1 MLRPI
6 RTLFRLL
13 AIARTLARHDALAAL
28 EVLQVAPSLL
38 WFARLGSRRDVAGRP
53 GQKLARALTELGPTF
68 IKLGQFLS
76 TRADLLGEQIAA
88 DLSELQDRLPPFDSR
103 HARATIESELGRP
116 IDELFSRFEDSP
128 VSAASIAQV
137 HLAQV
142 RPTAIKDHDRPS
154 EDAPA
159 DAPED
164 APADAPED
172 APADAPEDAPEDTSN
187 SSASEASAASTSA
200 AGAAAFGDLVDPVED
215 WRGREVAVKVLRPGV
230 EQAFARDLD
239 LFYTVADVVERTR
252 PKLRRLKPRE
262 VVGVFEETV
271 KLEMDLRMEAAA
283 ASELRANFADD
294 PDYHVPAIDWQLTS
308 RRVLTLERVGGIP
321 LDDRDALTA
330 AGHDLTEVLTKAAT
344 IFFKQVFRDGLF
356 HGDQHPGNMW
366 VDPDGNIVA
375 VDFGIMGRLDRRTR
389 YYLADML
396 LATLARDY
404 RRLAEVHVEA
414 GYLPQG
420 HPPDIFAQALRSVC
434 EPIFGRPL
442 NQISFARL
450 LAQLLQLTESF
461 DMPVQ
466 PQLLLLQKN
475 MLMAEGIS
483 RSLDPGLNIWVL
495 AQPLIVD
502 WVRENRGPEARLKDA
517 AQDLGESLQRL
528 PRILSEVERASGQI
542 ARDGLRLDPDSA
554 KSLSSAGRDRGSRI
568 ALLIAAVA
576 LVAAIIA
583 LI

>member
-1 MLRPI
+1 MFRPI

-28 EVLQVAPSLL
+28 EVLKVAPGLVWL
-38 WFARLGSRRDVAGRP
+38 ARLGSGRDVAGRP

-76 TRADLLGEQIAA
+76 TRADLLGEELAA
-88 DLSELQDRLPPFDSR
+88 DLSELQDRLPPFDSAA
-103 HARATIESELGRP
+103 ARATIERELGRP
-116 IDELFSRFEDSP
+116 IGALFDRFEDRP

-137 HLAQV
+137 HLAV
-142 RPTAIKDHDRPS
+142 TKSAEPEAPGAAVAEAI
-154 EDAPA
+154 A
-159 DAPED
+159 DA
-164 APADAPED
+164 
-172 APADAPEDAPEDTSN
+172 
-187 SSASEASAASTSA
+187 A
-200 AGAAAFGDLVDPVED
+200 AGDVLDAVED
-215 WRGREVAVKVLRPGV
+215 WSGRQVAVKVLRPGI
-230 EQAFARDLD
+230 EQAFARDLE
-239 LFYTVADVVERTR
+239 LLYTVADLVERTQ

-271 KLEMDLRMEAAA
+271 RLEMDLRMEAAA
-283 ASELRANFADD
+283 ASELASNFAGD
-294 PDYHVPAIDWQLTS
+294 PDYHVPAIDWQRTS
-308 RRVLTLERVGGIP
+308 RRVLTAERVDGIR
-321 LDDRDALTA
+321 LDNRDALTA
-330 AGHDLTEVLTKAAT
+330 AGYDLTEILTKAAA

-366 VDPDGNIVA
+366 VDPQGNIVA

-414 GYLPQG
+414 GYLPRG
-420 HPPDIFAQALRSVC
+420 HPPEIFAQALRSVC

-483 RSLDPGLNIWVL
+483 RRLDPGLNIWVL
-495 AQPLIVD
+495 AEPLIAQ

-517 AQDLGESLQRL
+517 AQDLGDSLQRL
-528 PRILSEVERASGQI
+528 PRILSDVERASGQI
-542 ARDGLRLDPDSA
+542 ARDGLRLDPQSA
-554 KSLSSAGRDRGSRI
+554 RSLRANGRDRGYWI
-568 ALLIAAVA
+568 ALWIAAAALAVA
-576 LVAAIIA
+576 LIA

>member
-13 AIARTLARHDALAAL
+13 VIARTLARHDALAAL
-28 EVLQVAPSLL
+28 EVLKVAPSLVWL
-38 WFARLGSRRDVAGRP
+38 ARLGSRRNVKGRP

-76 TRADLLGEQIAA
+76 TRADLLGEQLAA
-88 DLSELQDRLPPFDSR
+88 DLSELQDRLPPFDSQA
-103 HARATIESELGRP
+103 ARATVESELGRP
-116 IDELFSRFEDSP
+116 IDALFSGFEDAP
-128 VSAASIAQV
+128 ISAASIAQV
-137 HLAQV
+137 HLAV
-142 RPTAIKDHDRPS
+142 VKGDGTPPDDHPDDQKAFEISPAPS
-154 EDAPA
+154 DAA
-159 DAPED
+159 VLDDVAE
-164 APADAPED
+164 
-172 APADAPEDAPEDTSN
+172 
-187 SSASEASAASTSA
+187 
-200 AGAAAFGDLVDPVED
+200 GVEN
-215 WRGREVAVKVLRPGV
+215 WSGLEVAVKVLRPGV
-230 EQAFARDLD
+230 EQAFARDLE
-239 LFYTVADVVERTR
+239 LFYTVADVVERTQ

-294 PDYHVPAIDWQLTS
+294 PDYHVPAVDWQRTS

-321 LDDRDALTA
+321 LDDSEALTA
-330 AGHDLTEVLTKAAT
+330 AGHNLTEVLTKAAA

-420 HPPDIFAQALRSVC
+420 HPPEIFAQALRSVC

-483 RSLDPGLNIWVL
+483 RRLDPGLNIWVL
-495 AQPLIVD
+495 AQPLIEA
-502 WVRENRGPEARLKDA
+502 WIRENRGPEARLKDA

-528 PRILSEVERASGQI
+528 PRLLSDVERASGQI
-542 ARDGLRLDPDSA
+542 AREGLRLAPDSA
-554 KSLSSAGRDRGSRI
+554 RSLGAGSRDRGSRI
-568 ALLIAAVA
+568 ALWVAAAALIAAV
-576 LVAAIIA
+576 IA

>member
-1 MLRPI
+1 MLRPV

-13 AIARTLARHDALAAL
+13 VIARTLARHDALAAL
-28 EVLQVAPSLL
+28 EVLQVAPGLL
-38 WFARLGSRRDVAGRP
+38 WIARLGSRRDVAGRP

-76 TRADLLGEQIAA
+76 TRADLLGEQVAA

-103 HARATIESELGRP
+103 DARATIESELGRP
-116 IDELFSRFEDSP
+116 IDELFSRFADSP

-137 HLAQV
+137 HLAV
-142 RPTAIKDHDRPS
+142 VKDDDR
-154 EDAPA
+154 
-159 DAPED
+159 APED
-164 APADAPED
+164 PGVSSPAETAAE
-172 APADAPEDAPEDTSN
+172 TT
-187 SSASEASAASTSA
+187 AAS
-200 AGAAAFGDLVDPVED
+200 AGAAALGDLVEPGED
-215 WRGREVAVKVLRPGV
+215 WSGREVAVKVLRPGV
-230 EQAFARDLD
+230 EQAFARDLE
-239 LFYTVADVVERTR
+239 LFYTVADVVERTQ

-294 PDYHVPAIDWQLTS
+294 PDYHVPAIDWQHTS

-330 AGHDLTEVLTKAAT
+330 AGHNLTEVLTKAAT

-434 EPIFGRPL
+434 EPIFGRTL

-483 RSLDPGLNIWVL
+483 RRLDPGLNIWVL
-495 AQPLIVD
+495 AQPLIID

-528 PRILSEVERASGQI
+528 PRLLSEVERASGQI

-554 KSLSSAGRDRGSRI
+554 KSLGSAGRDRGSRI

-576 LVAAIIA
+576 LVAAVIA

>member
-13 AIARTLARHDALAAL
+13 VIARTLARHDALAAL
-28 EVLQVAPSLL
+28 EALQVAPSLL

-103 HARATIESELGRP
+103 DARATIESELGRP

-142 RPTAIKDHDRPS
+142 HLAQVRPAAVKDDGRPS
-154 EDAPA
+154 E
-159 DAPED
+159 
-164 APADAPED
+164 
-172 APADAPEDAPEDTSN
+172 DAPEDAPEDTSN

-200 AGAAAFGDLVDPVED
+200 AGAAALGELVGPVED

-239 LFYTVADVVERTR
+239 LLYTVADVVERTR

-483 RSLDPGLNIWVL
+483 RSLDPSLNIWVL

-502 WVRENRGPEARLKDA
+502 WVRKNRGPEARLKDA

-554 KSLSSAGRDRGSRI
+554 KSLGSAGRDRGSRI

-576 LVAAIIA
+576 LVAAVIA